1 MKYFIDSAKMDE
13 IKYAYENWAIEGIT
27 TNPKHIAAAGKPFY
41 TIVKELAAEFEGI
54 DIPISLE
61 INPHLTDPL
70 EMVEEAKKLAAVSPN
85 FVIKI
90 PCNEAGLIAA
100 LKLKKEEI
108 KTNVTLVFTASQ
120 ALQAARVGA
129 TFCSPFIGWQE
140 DSGVDCTQ
148 LIQDIV
154 TMYKHLI
161 TIPRLSSLPFVT
173 ENKLRNQPL
182 QVQISLL
189 LALMFIRIAFIT
201 RSPIAV

>member
-70 EMVEEAKKLAAVSPN
+70 EMVEEAKKFTAVSPN

-120 ALQAARVGA
+120 SFTSRQSWCYFLFSIHWLARR
-129 TFCSPFIGWQE
+129 FW
-140 DSGVDCTQ
+140 SG
-148 LIQDIV
+148 LYPIN
-154 TMYKHLI
+154 
-161 TIPRLSSLPFVT
+161 PRYRYHV
-173 ENKLRNQPL
+173 RN
-182 QVQISLL
+182 I
-189 LALMFIRIAFIT
+189 
-201 RSPIAV
+201 